1 MAGSEA
7 TLGKTR
13 GHGDWQ
19 PPGHSVFQQ
28 LHEQVYIISTS
39 TMLLRLMINIVTA
52 TITTLCSLPLQH
64 PSRLYDLHG
73 HSTYCVLCPISL
85 QPLLHPYALH
95 CYNIYYVYKLN
106 YYSTRQIF
114 MPYMATA
121 PITPLKYLLLYTVK
135 LLLQQILHPY
145 DLDCYSDPHVL
156 MIYLDTATITSL
168 WAILLQHL
176 SRLYELYCY
185 NT

>member
-7 TLGKTR
+7 TLGKTL

-19 PPGHSVFQQ
+19 TPGHSVFQQ
-28 LHEQVYIISTS
+28 PHEQVSLISTS
-39 TMLLRLMINIVTA
+39 TTLLCIMIHTITA
-52 TITTLCSLPLQH
+52 TITSLCSLPLQH
-64 PSRLYDLHG
+64 PSRLYDLHCY
-73 HSTYCVLCPISL
+73 STYYVSCSTSL
-85 QPLLHPYALH
+85 QPLLHPYALY
-95 CYNIYYVYKLN
+95 CYSIYYVYKLHC
-106 YYSTRQIF
+106 YSTQQVF

-121 PITPLKYLLLYTVK
+121 PNTSLRYLLLYTVK

-145 DLDCYSDPHVL
+145 DLYCYSDPHVL